1 MTTQLPPLQIAEDT
15 FVIQAALGEG
25 VAPVAVHM
33 NAMVIRAAEPV
44 IVDTGAPVC
53 REQYLDDLFSI
64 VEPQDVRWVFISHED
79 IDHVGNLEAV
89 MNACPNATIIGSWFL
104 MERMG
109 AEGLCVPPMR
119 WRWIG
124 DGESFD
130 AGDRTLHAIR
140 PPLYDAPTTRGL
152 FDPSTGVYWAS
163 DCFATPVLRASST
176 VEELDAGFW
185 AEGFAMFQTY
195 NSPWV
200 SMVDRARY
208 SEEVDRFALARRAS
222 DRLVPQ
228 PVDHRGLRRQGHA
241 AAARRARS
249 DRAAAARPARARR
262 HRRPHPRRPDP
273 RGEGVD
279 RSDVV
284 RAVFNHS
291 VDKPMS

>member
-1 MTTQLPPLQIAEDT
+1 M
-15 FVIQAALGEG
+15 
-25 VAPVAVHM
+25 
-33 NAMVIRAAEPV
+33 
-44 IVDTGAPVC
+44 
-53 REQYLDDLFSI
+53 
-64 VEPQDVRWVFISHED
+64 FICHED
-79 IDHVGNLEAV
+79 VDHVGNLEAV

-140 PPLYDAPTTRGL
+140 PPLYDSPTTRGL

-163 DCFATPVLRASST
+163 DCFATPVLHASST

-200 SMVDRARY
+200 SMVDTRPVLGGGRALRGSASDAIATCHSPSITEAY
-208 SEEVDRFALARRAS
+208 VDKAIQLLPRPARR
-222 DRLVPQ
+222 
-228 PVDHRGLRRQGHA
+228 
-241 AAARRARS
+241 

-262 HRRPHPRRPDP
+262 NRRPHPRRLILAA
-273 RGEGVD
+273 RGLTA
-279 RSDVV
+279 
-284 RAVFNHS
+284 RARPCSIQPFS
-291 VDKPMS
+291 R